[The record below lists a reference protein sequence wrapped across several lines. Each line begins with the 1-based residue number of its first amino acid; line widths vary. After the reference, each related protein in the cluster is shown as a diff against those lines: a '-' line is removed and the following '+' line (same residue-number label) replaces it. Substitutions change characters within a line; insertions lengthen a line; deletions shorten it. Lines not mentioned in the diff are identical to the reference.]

1 MAEQCAKKSIKDCS
15 IMDYV
20 IYQKDVCALLR
31 FSDGDIVIYGDLDEA
46 IEDCRQDGTDY
57 VIPIK

>member
-1 MAEQCAKKSIKDCS
+1 
-15 IMDYV
+15 MDYV